1 MRDKCHAK
9 LSSPFLVIL
18 CVLAATGPAL
28 CQTLTQDLPWYGTVQ
43 CDLSVQTSNYAHQ
56 ETQTWTVAGGAP
68 TVQGVIPAT
77 WSVSGQGSAQRLV
90 NLQTANWKTDVAPI
104 SAPLRVFV
112 RASDNR
118 LIIKPWHTQL
128 LAAGTTTGTR
138 VSARGQV
145 AVQYSASEWLFPA
158 IEDVA
163 NSMNVSGSGT
173 VPVATSSLPLA
184 PPGTTGTAVC
194 KWQLSHVQH
203 TLPGTPPAAI
213 AAGVPPVARVV
224 TTPARPPAG
233 TPASTPAS
241 SNTQT
246 PAASAG
252 LDANSWHGDNNA
264 CQRRA
269 RCKQSSDQPGPAGHD
284 FQRRRDVEFCAGHQ
298 RGSISSSELSDKR
311 ERGGEH
317 RHDCSAGRD
326 HVYIVDLR
334 TKPDGHIHRRASA
347 RGLPRGPGTVRRNM
361 HRPEF

>member
-9 LSSPFLVIL
+9 LSSPFLVII
-18 CVLAATGPAL
+18 CVLAATAPAL

-43 CDLSVQTSNYAHQ
+43 CDLNVQSSNYAHQ
-56 ETQTWTVAGGAP
+56 ETQTWTVPGGAP

-90 NLQTANWKTDVAPI
+90 NLQTANWKTNVAPI

-128 LAAGTTTGTR
+128 QAAGTTTGTR
-138 VSARGQV
+138 VSATGQV
-145 AVQYSASEWLFPA
+145 AVQYSAFEWLFPA

-163 NSMNVSGSGT
+163 NSTNVSGSGT

-203 TLPGTPPAAI
+203 TLPGTTACCHSGWGSARGPGGNN
-213 AAGVPPVARVV
+213 AGSHACGHSGVEACVLEHAD
-224 TTPARPPAG
+224 
-233 TPASTPAS
+233 ASR
-241 SNTQT
+241 
-246 PAASAG
+246 SAG

-284 FQRRRDVEFCAGHQ
+284 IQRRRDVEFCAGHH
-298 RGSISSSELSDKR
+298 RGSIS
-311 ERGGEH
+311 
-317 RHDCSAGRD
+317 
-326 HVYIVDLR
+326 
-334 TKPDGHIHRRASA
+334 
-347 RGLPRGPGTVRRNM
+347 
-361 HRPEF
+361 